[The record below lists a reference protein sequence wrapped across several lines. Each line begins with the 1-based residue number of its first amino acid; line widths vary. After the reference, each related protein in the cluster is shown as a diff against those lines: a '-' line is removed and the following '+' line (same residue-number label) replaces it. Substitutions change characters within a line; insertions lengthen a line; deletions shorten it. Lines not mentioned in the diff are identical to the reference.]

1 MLENL
6 IVACYFLVLDYT
18 MIHKLDL
25 KKKFSPLA
33 HTCSIYVVHCFN
45 LSSIC
50 SLGLAKWDL
59 WGLEAESW
67 FVVASYAF
75 AKTVFA
81 NPNIAHNMTYIKLL
95 CREHQI
101 ARSSR

>member
-1 MLENL
+1 ML
-6 IVACYFLVLDYT
+6 YFDKL
-18 MIHKLDL
+18 HKP
-25 KKKFSPLA
+25 KVYR
-33 HTCSIYVVHCFN
+33 I
-45 LSSIC
+45 
-50 SLGLAKWDL
+50 GLAKWDL